1 MGKKRDVGRVGEVRK
16 GGGQK
21 DLKCILYML
30 EFSQNKFNYFK
41 KKHPLPNKKKA
52 LTERVVLSVEHKSVV
67 T

>member
-21 DLKCILYML
+21 DIKCILYML

-41 KKHPLPNKKKA
+41 KNTLFQMKKKK
-52 LTERVVLSVEHKSVV
+52 H
-67 T
+67 

>member
-1 MGKKRDVGRVGEVRK
+1 MARVGEVRK

-21 DLKCILYML
+21 DIKCILYML

-41 KKHPLPNKKKA
+41 KKHPLPNEKKT